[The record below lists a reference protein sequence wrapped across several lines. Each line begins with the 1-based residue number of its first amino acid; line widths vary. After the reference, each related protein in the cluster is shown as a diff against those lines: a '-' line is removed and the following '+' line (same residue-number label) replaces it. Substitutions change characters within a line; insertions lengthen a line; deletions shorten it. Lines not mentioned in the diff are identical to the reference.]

1 MPQQSQY
8 DDAKFETILN
18 EVLMCL
24 EKHQA
29 TRDLSL
35 MVLGNAITHIF
46 SNKVDERI
54 RPQMVKQFC
63 DVLQRSVKD

>member
-1 MPQQSQY
+1 
-8 DDAKFETILN
+8 
-18 EVLMCL
+18 MCL

-46 SNKVDERI
+46 SNQVDERI

>member
-8 DDAKFETILN
+8 NDAQFEVILN
-18 EVLMCL
+18 DVLACL

-35 MVLGNAITHIF
+35 MVLGNAVTHIF
-46 SNKVDERI
+46 SHQVDERI
-54 RPQMVKQFC
+54 RTQMVEQFC
-63 DVLQRSVKD
+63 SVLTRSVKG

>member
-8 DDAKFETILN
+8 NDAQFEVILN
-18 EVLMCL
+18 DVLACL

-35 MVLGNAITHIF
+35 MVLGNAVTHIF
-46 SNKVDERI
+46 SHQVLG
-54 RPQMVKQFC
+54 VKIYE
-63 DVLQRSVKD
+63 

>member
-8 DDAKFETILN
+8 DDAQFETILN
-18 EVLMCL
+18 EVFMCL
-24 EKHQA
+24 EKHLA
-29 TRDLSL
+29 TRVLSL

-46 SNKVDERI
+46 SHQVDERI

>member
-8 DDAKFETILN
+8 NDAQFEVILN
-18 EVLMCL
+18 DVLACL

-35 MVLGNAITHIF
+35 MVLGNAVTHIF
-46 SNKVDERI
+46 SHQVDERI
-54 RPQMVKQFC
+54 RTQMVEQFC
-63 DVLQRSVKD
+63 SVLIRSVKG